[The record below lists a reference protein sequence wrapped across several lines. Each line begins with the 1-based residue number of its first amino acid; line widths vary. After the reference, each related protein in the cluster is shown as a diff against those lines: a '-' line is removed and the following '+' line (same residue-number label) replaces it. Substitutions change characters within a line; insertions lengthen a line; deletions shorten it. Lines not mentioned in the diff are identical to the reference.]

1 MLSTDYRGLKPSMGR
16 ANECSGNFTPNLL
29 RDWQT
34 SRYALIISAIYY
46 SNMVVFIEVSTQLSQ
61 L

>member
-1 MLSTDYRGLKPSMGR
+1 MLNTEFRGLKPSMGR

-29 RDWQT
+29 RAWQT

-46 SNMVVFIEVSTQLSQ
+46 TNMAVLIEVSIQLSQ